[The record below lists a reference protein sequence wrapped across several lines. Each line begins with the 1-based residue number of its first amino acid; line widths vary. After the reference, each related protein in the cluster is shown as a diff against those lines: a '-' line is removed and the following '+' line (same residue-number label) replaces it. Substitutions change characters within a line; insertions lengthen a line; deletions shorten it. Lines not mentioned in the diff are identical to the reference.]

1 MKCNVDVLS
10 GLGLH
15 QRDQIPVKPLDRL
28 LDFCQVGVVG
38 DGDDEEVDVVAPPI
52 DDDEVRLQVGVA
64 VLVAVFRVRLELNRN
79 RPSWKMEKVAIGSNW
94 LKWQKIEFKSPGTR
108 EAVNCVSP
116 QESSITL

>member
-79 RPSWKMEKVAIGSNW
+79 RPSWKMEKVVIGSNW
-94 LKWQKIEFKSPGTR
+94 LKWQKIEFKSHRTR

-116 QESSITL
+116 Q